1 LATLAN
7 PQLARLAGDSLAT
20 RAART
25 QPSFPDGGFPLRGV
39 LAIIAT
45 ALRLVAVNTLR
56 CLTLEEFILLRSS
69 FALSLL
75 LSCRLISNAAV
86 LV

>member
-1 LATLAN
+1 MV
-7 PQLARLAGDSLAT
+7 R
-20 RAART
+20 
-25 QPSFPDGGFPLRGV
+25 GFPLRGV
-39 LAIIAT
+39 LAIIAI
-45 ALRLVAVNTLR
+45 ALRRFVVNTLR

-75 LSCRLISNAAV
+75 LSRRLISNAVA